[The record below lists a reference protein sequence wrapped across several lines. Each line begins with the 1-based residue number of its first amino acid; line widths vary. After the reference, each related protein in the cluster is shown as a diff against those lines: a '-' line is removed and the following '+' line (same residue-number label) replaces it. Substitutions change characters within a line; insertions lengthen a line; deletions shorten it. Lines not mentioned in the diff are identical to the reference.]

1 MDDNSPG
8 STASYY
14 CNEDH
19 KLVGNKNRKCLKNG
33 KWSGQEPVCKR
44 KHYIIVRIYIK
55 IQDLKVIINLYFS
68 Y

>member
-33 KWSGQEPVCKR
+33 KWSGQEPICKR
-44 KHYIIVRIYIK
+44 KHNNYYCAH
-55 IQDLKVIINLYFS
+55 LH
-68 Y
+68 

>member
-14 CNEDH
+14 CNKDH

-33 KWSGQEPVCKR
+33 KWSGQEPICKR
-44 KHYIIVRIYIK
+44 KHNNYYCAH
-55 IQDLKVIINLYFS
+55 LH
-68 Y
+68 